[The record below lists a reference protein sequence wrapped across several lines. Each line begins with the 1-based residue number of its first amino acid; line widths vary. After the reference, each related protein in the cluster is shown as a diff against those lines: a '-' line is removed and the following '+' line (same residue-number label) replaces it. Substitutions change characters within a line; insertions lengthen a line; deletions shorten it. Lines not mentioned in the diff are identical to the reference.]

1 MVSSYGELW
10 NMVFRLRP
18 WSTSNYRVD
27 KTIIL
32 WFRFHWHYFT
42 SVGTKKYKCTSTSGI
57 CTLGNRKSLWYSLGH
72 ACCCCYNFPVLQHEC
87 RKLGEPW
94 PHSVGVLYY
103 CCLKY
108 FPTLRFDI
116 EFATSQLFEV
126 ERWCKKEKF
135 PKLIFLKIV
144 CNQKWKF

>member
-1 MVSSYGELW
+1 
-10 NMVFRLRP
+10 MVFRLRP

-32 WFRFHWHYFT
+32 WFRFHWHYIVLYFCRNEK
-42 SVGTKKYKCTSTSGI
+42 SSCMQ

-94 PHSVGVLYY
+94 PHSVGVYY

-108 FPTLRFDI
+108 FPILKFDF

-126 ERWCKKEKF
+126 GTWCKQEKF
-135 PKLIFLKIV
+135 PSHFLKIV
-144 CNQKWKF
+144 TRNKNYKMK